1 MQLIYK
7 VGVVARFLKLTDRRV
22 QQLARDGIIPKPEKG
37 KYDVVGCVHGYID
50 YLQARAFGKE
60 VGSVDM
66 YSERGRLL
74 KLQADKA
81 QLELDMM
88 RSKLISADEVEE
100 LWATL
105 LATFRARLLA
115 VPTRAAHLVLH
126 LKEFYAIEQ
135 SLRDLVCDV
144 LTELARN
151 DTHQQIRSDGAGESP
166 KALEAPATTESQSMG
181 G

>member
-1 MQLIYK
+1 M
-7 VGVVARFLKLTDRRV
+7 

-37 KYDVVGCVHGYID
+37 KYDLVGCVQGYIA
-50 YLQARAFGKE
+50 YLQSRAYGKE
-60 VGSVDM
+60 TGSVDQ
-66 YSERGRLL
+66 YAERSRLI

-81 QLELDMM
+81 QLELDVM
-88 RSKLISADEVEE
+88 RAKLISADEVEE

-115 VPTRAAHLVLH
+115 VPTRATHLVQH

-135 SLRDLVCDV
+135 SLRDLVCDA
-144 LTELARN
+144 LTELARYDN
-151 DTHQQIRSDGAGESP
+151 HQQIRSDGAGESL
-166 KALEAPATTESQSMG
+166 KALEAAATIEGQPMG